1 MHGNSLPPSTL
12 ASVLPPSISTPP
24 AFPPRS
30 SSSPSVARGQQPPLD
45 RAGSIRDPGRLD
57 QDRAGPASDR
67 GGPSGLPPSA
77 AAVAAAA
84 AAAAAGAAAAGSGGG
99 GGPAGSGPPNGNG
112 SQGIDLTAGI
122 TQQAQKVSSKCAILL
137 NAFKPY
143 FPIILV
149 NQAFFWTLFR
159 HPGIL
164 KVPTF

>member
-122 TQQAQKVSSKCAILL
+122 TQQAQKVLSKCAILRIDCIL
-137 NAFKPY
+137 NHI
-143 FPIILV
+143 FPLS
-149 NQAFFWTLFR
+149 
-159 HPGIL
+159 
-164 KVPTF
+164 